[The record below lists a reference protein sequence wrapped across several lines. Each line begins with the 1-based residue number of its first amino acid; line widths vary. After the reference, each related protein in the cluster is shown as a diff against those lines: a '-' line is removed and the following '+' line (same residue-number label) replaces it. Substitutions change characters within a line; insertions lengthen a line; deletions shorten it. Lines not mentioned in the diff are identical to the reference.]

1 MSRSADQRE
10 TPGLLPSITEGTRI
24 RTDMKTIG
32 GLISVLLGGC
42 TFCTVIYLDVQ
53 GLKDSKREQSTK
65 IEQLTNQ
72 VADMRDELHRI
83 SWSLGIAS
91 KAVPA
96 KGNP

>member
-1 MSRSADQRE
+1 MSHRE
-10 TPGLLPSITEGTRI
+10 TPGLLPALTESTGVK
-24 RTDMKTIG
+24 TDIKTLG
-32 GLISVLLGGC
+32 GLVSFLLAGC

-65 IEQLTNQ
+65 IEQLANQ

-91 KAVPA
+91 KSTPI